1 MKVLSSN
8 QDLYDYM
15 LFLESELQRRGLASL
30 SKAVAFAIGAAS
42 SLSTEFLGES
52 RIALRHVLKGEKGA
66 LNKQERSDLIDV
78 LKQLDQALDA
88 QR

>member
-8 QDLYDYM
+8 QDSHDYM

-30 SKAVAFAIGAAS
+30 SEAVAFAIGAAS

-52 RIALRHVLKGEKGA
+52 RIALRRVLEEGKGA
-66 LNKQERSDLIDV
+66 LAAQERSDLIDV
-78 LKQLDQALDA
+78 LKQLDQVLDA